1 MQFVTDVCK
10 SPVQSL
16 KSIWVIYSVQLV
28 SNYNKISADISNR
41 ESRDCHLKMK
51 QAPQADAANAK
62 WLFSRA
68 NSRKTCTE
76 KYQSPLL
83 LSLSKSQETESL
95 PKSVCYSLTDQK
107 VLSILTICFV

>member
-1 MQFVTDVCK
+1 MQFVTDVFK

-16 KSIWVIYSVQLV
+16 KNIWVIYSVQLV
-28 SNYNKISADISNR
+28 SSYNKISADISNR

-68 NSRKTCTE
+68 NSRKTYTE
-76 KYQSPLL
+76 KYQS
-83 LSLSKSQETESL
+83 KSQETKSL
-95 PKSVCYSLTDQK
+95 PKSGMVRAVCYSLTDQK